1 MRVTLDIT
9 SEAHRQLKTL
19 AAFSGMTMKDFILNR
34 ALGAKT
40 SAKKTRG
47 KPDGMDE
54 TAYLLGNPTNAAR
67 LEAALNSKKRVSFAS
82 EEELRRAIGL

>member
-1 MRVTLDIT
+1 MRVTLDIP

-40 SAKKTRG
+40 AAKKTRV
-47 KPDGMDE
+47 KPDEMDE
-54 TAYLLGNPTNAAR
+54 TAYLLSKPANAAR